1 LVAPQVPQMATPQVP
16 RQRSWPHRRCRGD
29 AEASTSLDMLPI
41 FASGVSALSLYIS
54 GTSWRLK
61 A

>member
-1 LVAPQVPQMATPQVP
+1 MATPQVP